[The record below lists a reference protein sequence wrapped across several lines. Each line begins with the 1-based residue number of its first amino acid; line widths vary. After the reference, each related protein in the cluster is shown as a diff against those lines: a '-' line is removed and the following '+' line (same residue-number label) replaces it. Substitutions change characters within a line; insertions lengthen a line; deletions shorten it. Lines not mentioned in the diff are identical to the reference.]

1 MLRITSPPPSSDSPP
16 PSLQR
21 HDDAGAAQT
30 AAEARAR
37 AAYED
42 VERLTRMHGDAKRAW
57 AAREAEL
64 LSAVDELRGGTRHA
78 SRPGPTDQ
86 QASPAEHSSAL
97 ERRVLEL
104 EAQRKREAA
113 QLLQAEQ
120 RAMQA
125 EAEARNAR
133 GLSQQL
139 TELRLR
145 HNKCLEL
152 LGERQRRVEE
162 LALDVVEA
170 REIYKA
176 QILSL
181 LPK

>member
-1 MLRITSPPPSSDSPP
+1 VYKR
-16 PSLQR
+16 
-21 HDDAGAAQT
+21 QT
-30 AAEARAR
+30 
-37 AAYED
+37 
-42 VERLTRMHGDAKRAW
+42 
-57 AAREAEL
+57 
-64 LSAVDELRGGTRHA
+64 
-78 SRPGPTDQ
+78 
-86 QASPAEHSSAL
+86 L
-97 ERRVLEL
+97 ERRIFEL
-104 EAQRKREAA
+104 ETQRKREAA

-125 EAEARNAR
+125 EAEARSAR

-162 LALDVVEA
+162 LALDVQEA
-170 REIYKA
+170 RDIYKE
-176 QILSL
+176 QIRNLMIL

>member
-1 MLRITSPPPSSDSPP
+1 MSVIPSSDSPP

-21 HDDAGAAQT
+21 HDDAGAALT

-64 LSAVDELRGGTRHA
+64 LSAVDDLRGGTRPA
-78 SRPGPTDQ
+78 SLPTEQ

-97 ERRVLEL
+97 ERRVFEL

-162 LALDVVEA
+162 LALDVAEA
-170 REIYKA
+170 RAIYKE
-176 QILSL
+176 QIQNFMLL